1 MSDKKHTET
10 NPGVGCDVTNCKY
23 NTIDCR
29 CNASKI
35 SVQTRKPARRARP
48 TARPFAREAL
58 PAIEARTPLRFKA

>member
-1 MSDKKHTET
+1 MSDKKHIEN

-35 SVQTRKPARRARP
+35 SVQN
-48 TARPFAREAL
+48 E
-58 PAIEARTPLRFKA
+58 KACTKGETYCSTFCPRGAACD